1 MKKKLLCSHFVGSK
15 QSLCDQRLLSGGEV
29 LAEVVGEHF
38 RNKKVILKRPRS
50 RTALVYEIV
59 GKSRDGTYLFRA
71 SNQRGKAAE
80 DVFVMGLTSAKDR
93 KSVIRIIEGDMGAM
107 DNNENTMRAMCAAYS
122 AEIIAKPK
130 HKNFKARYGEVIAE
144 STFNRYLRQKD
155 SIYNGD
161 GAYGTLLDE
170 FRKIKGRNHDSF

>member
-80 DVFVMGLTSAKDR
+80 DVFIEPSSCAAFTAPVNILKYPQGREYLEKHGLTAEKLANSTQICWATGGRLVPDEIWDKY
-93 KSVIRIIEGDMGAM
+93 M
-107 DNNENTMRAMCAAYS
+107 NTYM
-122 AEIIAKPK
+122 
-130 HKNFKARYGEVIAE
+130 
-144 STFNRYLRQKD
+144 
-155 SIYNGD
+155 
-161 GAYGTLLDE
+161 
-170 FRKIKGRNHDSF
+170 

>member
-1 MKKKLLCSHFVGSK
+1 MKQIKLLCCHFEGSK

-130 HKNFKARYGEVIAE
+130 HKNFKARYGDVIAE

-161 GAYGTLLDE
+161 GAYGTLLE
-170 FRKIKGRNHDSF
+170 KFKEIKGRNS

>member
-80 DVFVMGLTSAKDR
+80 DVFVMGLTSAKESKGTWEQWTTMKTRCALCVQRIVR
-93 KSVIRIIEGDMGAM
+93 KSSQNLNTRISKLDMEMSLLRVPSTGICVRKTVYTTEMERMA
-107 DNNENTMRAMCAAYS
+107 RS
-122 AEIIAKPK
+122 W
-130 HKNFKARYGEVIAE
+130 KN
-144 STFNRYLRQKD
+144 LR
-155 SIYNGD
+155 
-161 GAYGTLLDE
+161 
-170 FRKIKGRNHDSF
+170 R

>member
-93 KSVIRIIEGDMGAM
+93 KSVIRIIEGDMGE
-107 DNNENTMRAMCAAYS
+107 DNRRGHGS
-122 AEIIAKPK
+122 
-130 HKNFKARYGEVIAE
+130 
-144 STFNRYLRQKD
+144 
-155 SIYNGD
+155 NGQQ
-161 GAYGTLLDE
+161 
-170 FRKIKGRNHDSF
+170 